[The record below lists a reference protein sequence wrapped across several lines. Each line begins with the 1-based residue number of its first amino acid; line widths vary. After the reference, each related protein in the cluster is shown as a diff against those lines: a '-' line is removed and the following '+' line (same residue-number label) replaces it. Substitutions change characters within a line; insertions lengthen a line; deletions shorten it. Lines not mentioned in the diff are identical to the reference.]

1 MQRRSSKRALDIIGD
16 ALHPPG
22 SAHLEGDPCDKCE
35 PTPWRRKQHSQGLGI
50 ERLPHRDPDERQQGE
65 QPRGGAWA
73 GEFGGKSAAVLL
85 RGSQRRGD
93 LSHGCRKARS
103 MVFGDLPAN
112 GQRTKT
118 ATSRSEEHTSELQSL
133 RHLVCR
139 LLL

>member
-1 MQRRSSKRALDIIGD
+1 MRFTHQVPHTSREIPATSASRPHGVVSSIRK
-16 ALHPPG
+16 G
-22 SAHLEGDPCDKCE
+22 SASSACPIAI
-35 PTPWRRKQHSQGLGI
+35 PTSGSRASSRAG
-50 ERLPHRDPDERQQGE
+50 
-65 QPRGGAWA
+65 A

-118 ATSRSEEHTSELQSL
+118 ATSG
-133 RHLVCR
+133 LVR
-139 LLL
+139 IEFQRIGYLVARPRGGE